1 MGQNSKQN
9 GINFVAAAL
18 WLTIAVFKII
28 AVIDGWKLV
37 AEIMRYGRYY
47 GGFDKFVVIAA
58 AVLESI
64 VIVFL
69 LLSVVFLCMTHL
81 RKAGIML
88 ILTGVGMVAEF
99 TLLMIQVMVSGGDSA
114 RSAFGDWRFYLILV
128 GGAFIYSSCLT
139 TGLKLKKYDATG
151 TSSGWLAGTIA
162 YCSGFVLVVIALLAA
177 GASFSQ
183 IGSLLGNGTSIA
195 VLIIFVFAHFF
206 TGFYYFMLARKPY
219 QGQVPGMYGVPAPN
233 NNSYAPFN
241 RDLVNGAVQ
250 YNGQPGYAQQQAG
263 YREPQQQAAY
273 AQQAAFAQQQAG
285 YAERQA
291 AYEQQQVSY
300 ATQQADYG
308 QPQQQAGYTQPQQ
321 QAGYTQPQQQTDYGQ
336 QQAGYGQQQ
345 PGYEQYQGYGQQ
357 PGYGQPQQGYG
368 QYQQGY
374 GQYQQGYGQPQQ
386 GYDQYQQGYGQPQ
399 QGYDQSQGYGQQ
411 QGYEQQQSQQS
422 NE

>member
-1 MGQNSKQN
+1 MGQNSRQN

-37 AEIMRYGRYY
+37 AEIMKYGRYY

-58 AVLESI
+58 AVLDSI

-88 ILTGVGMVAEF
+88 ILTGVCMVAEF

-219 QGQVPGMYGVPAPN
+219 QGRVPGMYGVPAPN

-263 YREPQQQAAY
+263 Y

-285 YAERQA
+285 YGQA
-291 AYEQQQVSY
+291 QQ
-300 ATQQADYG
+300 
-308 QPQQQAGYTQPQQ
+308 
-321 QAGYTQPQQQTDYGQ
+321 
-336 QQAGYGQQQ
+336 
-345 PGYEQYQGYGQQ
+345 QGYGQYQ
-357 PGYGQPQQGYG
+357 QGYDQYQQGYGQYQQGYG

-386 GYDQYQQGYGQPQ
+386 GYDQYQQGYGQYQQGYGQPQ
-399 QGYDQSQGYGQQ
+399 QGYDQY
-411 QGYEQQQSQQS
+411 QQQSQQS
-422 NE
+422 NDPQNQ

>member
-88 ILTGVGMVAEF
+88 ILTGVCMVAEF

-250 YNGQPGYAQQQAG
+250 YNGQPGYAQQQA
-263 YREPQQQAAY
+263 AY

-285 YAERQA
+285 Y
-291 AYEQQQVSY
+291 
-300 ATQQADYG
+300 
-308 QPQQQAGYTQPQQ
+308 TQP
-321 QAGYTQPQQQTDYGQ
+321 Q

-345 PGYEQYQGYGQQ
+345 PGYDQYQGYGQQ
-357 PGYGQPQQGYG
+357 QDYGQPQQGYG

-374 GQYQQGYGQPQQ
+374 GQYQQGYGKSCIFSYP
-386 GYDQYQQGYGQPQ
+386 
-399 QGYDQSQGYGQQ
+399 
-411 QGYEQQQSQQS
+411 
-422 NE
+422 

>member
-37 AEIMRYGRYY
+37 AEIMKYGRYY

-263 YREPQQQAAY
+263 Y
-273 AQQAAFAQQQAG
+273 AQQAAFAQRQEA
-285 YAERQA
+285 YAQRQA
-291 AYEQQQVSY
+291 AYEQQQVAY

-308 QPQQQAGYTQPQQ
+308 QPQQQAGYTQPQP

-336 QQAGYGQQQ
+336 QQAGYGQQ
-345 PGYEQYQGYGQQ
+345 PGYDQYQ
-357 PGYGQPQQGYG
+357 GYGQPQQGYG

-386 GYDQYQQGYGQPQ
+386 GYDQYQQGYGQYQQGYGQPQ